1 MAQQRTESDLTW
13 EAGAKPVRPSAPM
26 AANPAEIDASEFREL
41 ARQRRFVRGTDAET
55 ASGGTAPATA
65 SVSLGAD
72 TSTPA
77 RVVPKPPSVSSPMSD
92 EAAAITAALGRA
104 SDRLIVAHE
113 QLAQASLR
121 AERAEQD
128 LAAANDRLMA
138 ANVLV
143 QDAQRATHQSAERC
157 AWLEGRNE
165 ALQEALELAVHA
177 SMTTR
182 WRWRRQLAKAKRAQE
197 SNSALHADES

>member
-13 EAGAKPVRPSAPM
+13 EAGAKPALPSAPM
-26 AANPAEIDASEFREL
+26 AGNPAEIDAAEFREL
-41 ARQRRFVRGTDAET
+41 ARQRRFVREGA
-55 ASGGTAPATA
+55 APAPTG
-65 SVSLGAD
+65 SVSFKAD

-77 RVVPKPPSVSSPMSD
+77 RVVTKPVTVSSPMSD

-104 SDRLIVAHE
+104 SDRLVVAHE
-113 QLAQASLR
+113 QLAQSTQR
-121 AERAEQD
+121 AEHAERE
-128 LAAANDRLMA
+128 LAAAQDRLMA

-157 AWLEGRNE
+157 AWLEGRND
-165 ALQEALELAVHA
+165 ALHEALELAVHA

-182 WRWRRQLAKAKRAQE
+182 WRWRRQMAKAKREQA
-197 SNSALHADES
+197 NLAARGADES